1 MLLLCV
7 GLAGQHMDYE
17 PEELE
22 RKLSAEVERLSF
34 TNFAV
39 TFACSF
45 IKNIDSFDNACSFST
60 TVTLSA

>member
-1 MLLLCV
+1 
-7 GLAGQHMDYE
+7 MDYE